1 MAFESIYL
9 GSDAM
14 RAAQGALS
22 VIGHNISN
30 LNTEGYTRQ
39 RAELVTKPPLDI
51 YPGQLGTGVQI
62 DEIRRLTDEFARRQ
76 LDVETQDLGRFTVKS
91 ELLDQL
97 EQVMTE
103 PSDGGLQSALSDFFN
118 AFHIL
123 SNQPEEYSNR
133 NIVLG
138 RAASLADSIHS
149 LDVQLKSIRDQADE
163 YVEIKVDEI
172 NSLSDRIAR
181 LNRRIASGE
190 VAEGQNANDLRDS
203 RDLLYRQ
210 LSELINVT
218 SFEDD
223 NNVLFVETQG
233 AVLVAGTRNVELAA
247 IPNEDGVKVAAD
259 ARSGTRVDVRS
270 GELKGIYEARDEV
283 IGGVIDDLDALSKK
297 LIEEVNRVHSRG
309 STLEGFETVT
319 GDVTITN
326 PNANLV
332 NAELSFTPV
341 NGSLFLSAYNSSTG
355 AYEEHEIAV
364 DPFDDSMNDVI
375 TRINTA
381 FGGTVTASLTA
392 DNRLRFD
399 AASGYRLQF
408 VEGSTGQSDTS
419 DLLLAAGVNT
429 FFEGDSSYT
438 LDVKSGIR
446 DNPGW
451 IAAGRSLSAG
461 DNTNA
466 LLLAGLAEE
475 LVLDGGQSIFQGFYA
490 GMVTGVGSDA
500 LDARQDSE
508 NQDALVQMLEQ
519 RLQSTAG
526 VSLEE
531 EAASLMIYQRMFQAA
546 AKYVQVMDTVME
558 TVVTGLK

>member
-1 MAFESIYL
+1 
-9 GSDAM
+9 
-14 RAAQGALS
+14 
-22 VIGHNISN
+22 
-30 LNTEGYTRQ
+30 
-39 RAELVTKPPLDI
+39 
-51 YPGQLGTGVQI
+51 
-62 DEIRRLTDEFARRQ
+62 
-76 LDVETQDLGRFTVKS
+76 
-91 ELLDQL
+91 
-97 EQVMTE
+97 
-103 PSDGGLQSALSDFFN
+103 
-118 AFHIL
+118 
-123 SNQPEEYSNR
+123 
-133 NIVLG
+133 
-138 RAASLADSIHS
+138 
-149 LDVQLKSIRDQADE
+149 
-163 YVEIKVDEI
+163 
-172 NSLSDRIAR
+172 
-181 LNRRIASGE
+181 
-190 VAEGQNANDLRDS
+190 
-203 RDLLYRQ
+203 
-210 LSELINVT
+210 
-218 SFEDD
+218 
-223 NNVLFVETQG
+223 
-233 AVLVAGTRNVELAA
+233 
-247 IPNEDGVKVAAD
+247 
-259 ARSGTRVDVRS
+259 VDVRS